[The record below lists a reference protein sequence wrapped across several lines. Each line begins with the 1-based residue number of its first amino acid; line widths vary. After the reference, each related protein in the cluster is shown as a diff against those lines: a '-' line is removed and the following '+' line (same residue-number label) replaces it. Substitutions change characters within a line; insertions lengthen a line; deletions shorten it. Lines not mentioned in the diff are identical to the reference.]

1 MIKEIIT
8 MKKGSIVIENM
19 IIEVSLILE
28 EDLGQNQ
35 ILIQD

>member
-1 MIKEIIT
+1 MIKEIII